1 MSSIDKKTALLLF
14 CAYRLQW
21 AAQQKNSYLEVR
33 RFPWRLTISSNTSG
47 NVVNLLSERDIHVY
61 LNWLTHRCHSNVVT
75 CFNRKFR
82 RCYCDNSNFDTSVG
96 RGIGGGGEVGFPN
109 TRIDGD
115 TVGVLVRKKFE
126 SPFTT
131 SSTNK
136 YICYSQCCC

>member
-1 MSSIDKKTALLLF
+1 M
-14 CAYRLQW
+14 
-21 AAQQKNSYLEVR
+21 
-33 RFPWRLTISSNTSG
+33 
-47 NVVNLLSERDIHVY
+47 VNLLSERDIHVY
-61 LNWLTHRCHSNVVT
+61 LSGQG
-75 CFNRKFR
+75 
-82 RCYCDNSNFDTSVG
+82 DG
-96 RGIGGGGEVGFPN
+96 GGGGEVGFPN